1 MADSFAYFRVMRCPL
16 LFLCP
21 FIIISEVFYYEKIII
36 MFMVLCTIISG
47 IGVLSACSDS
57 QKNND
62 KIKIVTTVFSEY
74 DWTMNVLG
82 DKKDNADVTLLL
94 DSGAD
99 LHSYQPT
106 VDDIAKVATC
116 DLFIYVGGESDEW
129 VDDVLKN
136 ATNKNMIVINLLETL
151 GDKAKE
157 EELVEGMQGEEHD
170 HEEGEEHDEEEEPEY
185 DEHVWLSLKNA
196 VVFVDEIASALGKID
211 KDSASIYEKNAKE
224 YKEKLSALD
233 KQYEQ
238 AVKSAATKTVLFGDR
253 FPFRYLVDD
262 YGISYYAAF
271 VGCSAETEASFE
283 TIVFLAGKVDE
294 LGLGA
299 ILKIESSDGKIAQTI
314 KNNTAAKN
322 QKILTMD
329 SLQSAT
335 KKEYAAGRTYLKVM
349 QDNLSVL
356 TEALG

>member
-1 MADSFAYFRVMRCPL
+1 MK
-16 LFLCP
+16 
-21 FIIISEVFYYEKIII
+21 KIII
-36 MFMVLCTIISG
+36 MLMVLCTLISG
-47 IGVLSACSDS
+47 IGVLTACSDS

-74 DWTMNVLG
+74 DWTMSVLG

-106 VDDIAKVATC
+106 VADIAKVATC

-129 VDDVLKN
+129 VDDALKN

-170 HEEGEEHDEEEEPEY
+170 HEEGEEHNGEEEETEY

-196 VVFVDEIASALGKID
+196 VIFVNEIASALGKID
-211 KDSASIYEKNAKE
+211 KENASAYESNAKD
-224 YKEKLSALD
+224 YIGKLSALD
-233 KQYEQ
+233 NQFEE
-238 AVKSAATKTVLFGDR
+238 AVAAATTKTLLFGDR

-262 YGISYYAAF
+262 YGISYYATF

-283 TIVFLAGKVDE
+283 TIVFLSGKVDE
-294 LGLGA
+294 LGLTA
-299 ILKIESSDGKIAQTI
+299 ILKIESSDGSIAQTI
-314 KNNTAAKN
+314 KNNTNGKN

-335 KKEYAAGRTYLKVM
+335 KNEYVVGRTYLKVM
-349 QDNLSVL
+349 QDNLAVL

>member
-1 MADSFAYFRVMRCPL
+1 MK
-16 LFLCP
+16 
-21 FIIISEVFYYEKIII
+21 KIIV
-36 MFMVLCTIISG
+36 MFIVLCTLVSG
-47 IGVLSACSDS
+47 IGVLSACSGS
-57 QKNND
+57 QKNSE

-82 DKKDNADVTLLL
+82 DQKDNAEVALLL

-106 VDDIAKVATC
+106 VADIAKIATC

-129 VDDVLKN
+129 VDDALKN
-136 ATNKNMIVINLLETL
+136 ATNPNMIVINLLETL
-151 GDKAKE
+151 GDKAKGE
-157 EELVEGMQGEEHD
+157 EIVEGMEGEEHD
-170 HEEGEEHDEEEEPEY
+170 HDEGEEHDDEEEETEY

-196 VVFVDEIASALGKID
+196 VIFVNEIASALGKID
-211 KDSASIYEKNAKE
+211 KDNASAYESNAKD
-224 YKEKLSALD
+224 YIGKLSALD
-233 KQYEQ
+233 NQFEE
-238 AVKSAATKTVLFGDR
+238 AVAAATTKTLLFGDR

-283 TIVFLAGKVDE
+283 TIVFLSCKVDE
-294 LGLGA
+294 LGLTA
-299 ILKIESSDGKIAQTI
+299 ILKIESSDGSIAQTI
-314 KNNTAAKN
+314 KNNTNGKN

-335 KKEYAAGRTYLKVM
+335 KNEYVVGRTYLKVM
-349 QDNLSVL
+349 QDNLAVL

>member
-1 MADSFAYFRVMRCPL
+1 MK
-16 LFLCP
+16 
-21 FIIISEVFYYEKIII
+21 KIIV
-36 MFMVLCTIISG
+36 MFIVLCTLVSG
-47 IGVLSACSDS
+47 IGVLSACSGS
-57 QKNND
+57 QKNSE

-82 DKKDNADVTLLL
+82 DQKDNAEVALLL

-106 VDDIAKVATC
+106 VADIAKIATC

-129 VDDVLKN
+129 VDDALKN
-136 ATNKNMIVINLLETL
+136 ATNPNMIVINLLETL

-157 EELVEGMQGEEHD
+157 EEIVEGMEGEEHD
-170 HEEGEEHDEEEEPEY
+170 HDEGEEHDDEEEETEY

-196 VVFVDEIASALGKID
+196 VIFVNEIASALGKID
-211 KDSASIYEKNAKE
+211 KDNASAYESNAKD
-224 YKEKLSALD
+224 YIGKLSALD
-233 KQYEQ
+233 NQYEQ
-238 AVKSAATKTVLFGDR
+238 AVAAATTKTVLFGDR

-262 YGISYYAAF
+262 YEISYYAAF

-294 LGLGA
+294 LGLTA
-299 ILKIESSDGKIAQTI
+299 ILKIESSDGSIAQTI
-314 KNNTAAKN
+314 KENTTAKN

-349 QDNLSVL
+349 QDNLAVL

>member
-1 MADSFAYFRVMRCPL
+1 MK
-16 LFLCP
+16 
-21 FIIISEVFYYEKIII
+21 KIIV
-36 MFMVLCTIISG
+36 MFIVLCTLVSG
-47 IGVLSACSDS
+47 IGVLSACSGS
-57 QKNND
+57 QKNSE

-82 DKKDNADVTLLL
+82 DQKDNAEVALLL

-106 VDDIAKVATC
+106 VADIAKIATC

-129 VDDVLKN
+129 VDDALKN
-136 ATNKNMIVINLLETL
+136 ATNPNMIVINLLETL

-157 EELVEGMQGEEHD
+157 EEIVEGMEGEEHD
-170 HEEGEEHDEEEEPEY
+170 HDEGEEHDDEEEETES

-196 VVFVDEIASALGKID
+196 VIFVNEIASALGKID
-211 KDSASIYEKNAKE
+211 KDNASAYESNAKD
-224 YKEKLSALD
+224 YIGKLSALD
-233 KQYEQ
+233 NQFEE
-238 AVKSAATKTVLFGDR
+238 AVAAATTKTLLFGDR

-283 TIVFLAGKVDE
+283 TIVFLSGKVDE
-294 LGLGA
+294 LGLTA
-299 ILKIESSDGKIAQTI
+299 ILKIESSDGSIAQTI
-314 KNNTAAKN
+314 KENTTAKN

-349 QDNLSVL
+349 QDNLAVL

>member
-1 MADSFAYFRVMRCPL
+1 MK
-16 LFLCP
+16 
-21 FIIISEVFYYEKIII
+21 KIII
-36 MFMVLCTIISG
+36 IFMVLCTLIFGS
-47 IGVLSACSDS
+47 GVLSACSDS
-57 QKNND
+57 HKNND

-106 VDDIAKVATC
+106 VEDIAKVATC

-129 VDDVLKN
+129 VDGALKN
-136 ATNKNMIVINLLETL
+136 VTNKNMIVISLLKTL

-157 EELVEGMQGEEHD
+157 EELIEGMQGEEHN
-170 HEEGEEHDEEEEPEY
+170 HEEGEEHDEEEEETEY

-196 VVFVDEIASALGKID
+196 GLFVEEIASALGKID
-211 KDSASIYEKNAKE
+211 KDNASVYKNNAAE
-224 YKEKLSALD
+224 YNGKLSSLD
-233 KQYEQ
+233 KQYER

-283 TIVFLAGKVDE
+283 TIIFLAEKVDE
-294 LGLGA
+294 FGLGA
-299 ILKIESSDGKIAQTI
+299 IMKIESSDGSIAQTI
-314 KNNTAAKN
+314 KNNTNGKN

-335 KKEYAAGRTYLKVM
+335 KNEYVAGRTYLKVM
-349 QDNLSVL
+349 QDNLAVL

>member
-1 MADSFAYFRVMRCPL
+1 MK
-16 LFLCP
+16 
-21 FIIISEVFYYEKIII
+21 KIII
-36 MFMVLCTIISG
+36 MLVALCALLSG
-47 IGVLSACSDS
+47 TGTFSACSGS
-57 QKNND
+57 QKNSE

-82 DKKDNADVTLLL
+82 DQKDNAEVTLLL

-106 VDDIAKVATC
+106 VADIAKVATC
-116 DLFIYVGGESDEW
+116 DLLIYVGGESDEW
-129 VDDVLKN
+129 VDDALKN
-136 ATNKNMIVINLLETL
+136 ATNQNMIVVNLLEAL

-157 EELVEGMQGEEHD
+157 EEIVEGMEGEEHD
-170 HEEGEEHDEEEEPEY
+170 HDEGEEHDGEEEEPEY

-196 VVFVDEIASALGKID
+196 VIFINKIASALGKID
-211 KDSASIYEKNAKE
+211 KENASAYENNAKN
-224 YKEKLSALD
+224 YIGKLSALD
-233 KQYEQ
+233 NQYEQ
-238 AVKSAATKTVLFGDR
+238 AVVAAATKTVLFGDR

-294 LGLGA
+294 LGLTV
-299 ILKIESSDGKIAQTI
+299 ILKIESSDGSIAQTI
-314 KNNTAAKN
+314 KENTTAKN
-322 QKILTMD
+322 QKILTID

-335 KKEYAAGRTYLKVM
+335 KNEYAAGRTYLRVM
-349 QDNLSVL
+349 QDNLAVL

>member
-1 MADSFAYFRVMRCPL
+1 MK
-16 LFLCP
+16 
-21 FIIISEVFYYEKIII
+21 KIII
-36 MFMVLCTIISG
+36 MLMVLCTLISG
-47 IGVLSACSDS
+47 IGVLSACSGS
-57 QKNND
+57 QKNSE

-82 DKKDNADVTLLL
+82 DQIDNAEVALLL

-106 VDDIAKVATC
+106 VEDIAKVATC

-129 VDDVLKN
+129 VDDALKN
-136 ATNKNMIVINLLETL
+136 ATNPNRIVINLLETL

-157 EELVEGMQGEEHD
+157 EEIVEGMEGEEHD
-170 HEEGEEHDEEEEPEY
+170 HDEGEEHDDEEEETEY

-196 VVFVDEIASALGKID
+196 GLFVEEIASALGKID
-211 KDSASIYEKNAKE
+211 KDNASIYEKNAEE

-238 AVKSAATKTVLFGDR
+238 AVKSATAKTVLFGDR

-262 YGISYYAAF
+262 YGILYYAAF

-294 LGLGA
+294 LGLTA
-299 ILKIESSDGKIAQTI
+299 ILKIESSDGSIAQTI
-314 KNNTAAKN
+314 KENTTAKN

-349 QDNLSVL
+349 QDNLAVL

>member
-1 MADSFAYFRVMRCPL
+1 MKKIIL
-16 LFLCP
+16 LFIALCA
-21 FIIISEVFYYEKIII
+21 VF
-36 MFMVLCTIISG
+36 SG
-47 IGVLSACSDS
+47 AGILSACSDS
-57 QKNND
+57 QKSND

-82 DKKDNADVTLLL
+82 DRKDNAEVTLLL

-106 VDDIAKVATC
+106 VADIAKVATC

-136 ATNKNMIVINLLETL
+136 ATNQNMIVINLLETL

-157 EELVEGMQGEEHD
+157 EELVEGMEGESHD
-170 HEEGEEHDEEEEPEY
+170 HEEGEAHDEEEEETEY

-196 VVFVDEIASALGKID
+196 VMFVNEIASALGKID
-211 KDSASIYEKNAKE
+211 KENASVYENNAKAYNSE
-224 YKEKLSALD
+224 LSALD
-233 KQYEQ
+233 RQYEQ
-238 AVKSAATKTVLFGDR
+238 AVAAAATKTVLFGDR

-283 TIVFLAGKVDE
+283 TVVFLAGKTDE
-294 LGLGA
+294 LGLTA
-299 ILKIESSDGKIAQTI
+299 ILKIESSDGRIAQTI
-314 KNNTAAKN
+314 KNNTNGKN

-349 QDNLSVL
+349 QDNLAVL

>member
-1 MADSFAYFRVMRCPL
+1 MK
-16 LFLCP
+16 
-21 FIIISEVFYYEKIII
+21 KIIV
-36 MFMVLCTIISG
+36 MFIVLCTLISG
-47 IGVLSACSDS
+47 IGVLSACSGS
-57 QKNND
+57 QKNSE

-82 DKKDNADVTLLL
+82 DQIDNAEVALLL

-106 VDDIAKVATC
+106 VADIAKIATC

-129 VDDVLKN
+129 VDDALKN
-136 ATNKNMIVINLLETL
+136 ATNPNMIVINLLETL

-157 EELVEGMQGEEHD
+157 EEIVEGMEGEEHD
-170 HEEGEEHDEEEEPEY
+170 HDEGEEHDDEEEETEY

-196 VVFVDEIASALGKID
+196 VIFVNEIASALGKID
-211 KDSASIYEKNAKE
+211 KDNASAYESNAKD
-224 YKEKLSALD
+224 YSGKLSALD
-233 KQYEQ
+233 NQYEQ
-238 AVKSAATKTVLFGDR
+238 AVAAATTKTLLFGDR

-262 YGISYYAAF
+262 YEISYYAAF

-294 LGLGA
+294 LGLTA
-299 ILKIESSDGKIAQTI
+299 ILKIESSDGSIAQTI
-314 KNNTAAKN
+314 KENTTAKN

-349 QDNLSVL
+349 QDNLAVL